1 MFRRKNGSGSD
12 SGDDKP
18 SGPDVRPK
26 RIAEDRLAS
35 ARPRNQQVGPETM
48 PNNPPPGPGFR
59 PEAPRRIVD
68 IPAAPRRSTAG
79 GYEERPVQQS
89 ARKLIVGPEISLS
102 GEIKSCDHLV
112 VEGRIEAVIK
122 DCRTIEI
129 AERGQFKGSA
139 EIDEAVIG
147 GQFDGDLVVNG
158 RLTLLSQ
165 GLVAGTIRYGE
176 LAVEAGGRMIGK
188 IEPLEDT
195 KIMPFA
201 ESARPEKP
209 AASSRRAAA
218 AVEPDETEL
227 SLDDQVD
234 HPAKG

>member
-12 SGDDKP
+12 SGDAKP
-18 SGPDVRPK
+18 GAPEVSPR
-26 RIAEDRLAS
+26 RIAENSAAG
-35 ARPRNQQVGPETM
+35 ARPTNKQAGSDTM
-48 PNNPPPGPGFR
+48 ANTQPPGPGFR
-59 PEAPRRIVD
+59 PEGPRRIVD
-68 IPAAPRRSTAG
+68 IPAAPRRSSTG
-79 GYEERPVQQS
+79 GYDERPVQQS

-165 GLVAGTIRYGE
+165 GLVAGTVRYGE

-209 AASSRRAAA
+209 AAPARQQRRAAA
-218 AVEPDETEL
+218 ETDDSEL
-227 SLDDQVD
+227 SFQEE
-234 HPAKG
+234 PETPKT

>member
-1 MFRRKNGSGSD
+1 MSNTQPPGSG
-12 SGDDKP
+12 
-18 SGPDVRPK
+18 
-26 RIAEDRLAS
+26 L
-35 ARPRNQQVGPETM
+35 
-48 PNNPPPGPGFR
+48 R
-59 PEAPRRIVD
+59 PEGPRRIVD
-68 IPAAPRRSTAG
+68 IPAAPRRSSAG
-79 GYEERPVQQS
+79 GYDERPVQQS
-89 ARKLIVGPEISLS
+89 ARKLIVGPEISMS

-165 GLVAGTIRYGE
+165 GLVAGTVRYGE
-176 LAVEAGGRMIGK
+176 LAVEAGGRIIGK
-188 IEPLEDT
+188 VEPLEDT
-195 KIMPFA
+195 KIMPFT

-209 AASSRRAAA
+209 AAAPRPQRRTAAEGDDSELA
-218 AVEPDETEL
+218 FQDEPE
-227 SLDDQVD
+227 S
-234 HPAKG
+234 PKA

>member
-1 MFRRKNGSGSD
+1 MPNTP
-12 SGDDKP
+12 P
-18 SGPDVRPK
+18 SGPGVRP
-26 RIAEDRLAS
+26 E
-35 ARPRNQQVGPETM
+35 G
-48 PNNPPPGPGFR
+48 
-59 PEAPRRIVD
+59 PRRIVD
-68 IPAAPRRSTAG
+68 IPAAPRRSSSG
-79 GYEERPVQQS
+79 GYDERPVQQS

-147 GQFDGDLVVNG
+147 GQFDGDLTVTG

-165 GLVAGTIRYGE
+165 GLVAGTLRYGE
-176 LAVEAGGRMIGK
+176 LAVEAGGRIVGK

-195 KIMPFA
+195 KVMPFV
-201 ESARPEKP
+201 ESSRPEKP
-209 AASSRRAAA
+209 ASRGSRRAAEA
-218 AVEPDETEL
+218 DDSEL
-227 SLDDQVD
+227 SFQDESEL
-234 HPAKG
+234 PKA

>member
-1 MFRRKNGSGSD
+1 M
-12 SGDDKP
+12 
-18 SGPDVRPK
+18 
-26 RIAEDRLAS
+26 
-35 ARPRNQQVGPETM
+35 
-48 PNNPPPGPGFR
+48 
-59 PEAPRRIVD
+59 
-68 IPAAPRRSTAG
+68 
-79 GYEERPVQQS
+79 
-89 ARKLIVGPEISLS
+89 
-102 GEIKSCDHLV
+102 

-147 GQFDGDLVVNG
+147 GQFDGDLVVAG

-165 GLVAGTIRYGE
+165 GLVAGSIRYGE

-201 ESARPEKP
+201 ETARPEKP
-209 AASSRRAAA
+209 ASSRRAAA
-218 AVEPDETEL
+218 AEPDDSEL
-227 SLDDQVD
+227 ALDEQVD
-234 HPAKG
+234 HPTKG